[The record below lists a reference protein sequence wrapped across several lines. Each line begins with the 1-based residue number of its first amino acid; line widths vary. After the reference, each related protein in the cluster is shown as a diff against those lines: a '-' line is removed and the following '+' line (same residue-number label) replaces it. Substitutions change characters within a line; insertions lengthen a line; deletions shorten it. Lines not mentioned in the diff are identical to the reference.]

1 MSVEQFLFRWKFLL
15 CYRSSRSSGQSIF
28 FQDTARSNEVCLI
41 QEPNIFIPNAFH
53 PGGFLNEIFTPSNAF
68 VSTENYSLRIFNRW
82 GEMIFETTDPK
93 VGWDGTTN
101 GRYAPEAVYVY
112 LLQAVQADG
121 SEILRKG
128 SVTLIR

>member
-1 MSVEQFLFRWKFLL
+1 MECVLALCVIEAVEAPGNP
-15 CYRSSRSSGQSIF
+15 YF